1 MNDLYKLTA
10 TEARALLDRREIC
23 SLDLVDALL
32 SRIDRFDH
40 KVLAFTE
47 RFDERARDEAR
58 RADEARAR
66 GESLGPLHG
75 LPITVKESI
84 EMAGSASTLGIP
96 GRRSIL
102 ATADAPV
109 VAEARRA
116 GAIVL
121 GRTNVPQLLLSFES
135 RNPVYG
141 QCANPRKLTHSPGGS
156 SGGEAAALVYGG
168 SMLGIGTDI
177 GGSIRLPAHF
187 SGCAALKPTQD
198 RWPNRGLVPGI
209 PGQEAIRS
217 QCGPMARSVDDLT
230 LFMRSLDVGRLSRAD
245 GRVPPLPFG
254 DPSKLALAGLRVGQ
268 IEHDGVLAPSKA
280 NIRAVRRAAVAL
292 ERAGVEVVPFIMPQV
307 PEAIRE
313 YLSSLSADGAQTA
326 RMQLGDAPIDI
337 TLESL
342 LVASRLPAPA
352 RRAAVKALE
361 LTGQRLTALAVSSL
375 GERSVAAF
383 WKLVVAVRARR
394 FAIESAMQAE
404 RLDAVLLPPFAT
416 AAVPHTFGAQFAQ
429 AASYTMI
436 FNLLHWPA
444 GIVPVTTVR
453 EDECDREGSID
464 AVVRRAREVD
474 RRSAGLP
481 VGVQI
486 AAPAWNDELC
496 LALMRAIERD
506 VQQDP
511 DRPPPVVD
519 P

>member
-1 MNDLYKLTA
+1 
-10 TEARALLDRREIC
+10 
-23 SLDLVDALL
+23 
-32 SRIDRFDH
+32 
-40 KVLAFTE
+40 
-47 RFDERARDEAR
+47 
-58 RADEARAR
+58 
-66 GESLGPLHG
+66 
-75 LPITVKESI
+75 
-84 EMAGSASTLGIP
+84 
-96 GRRSIL
+96 
-102 ATADAPV
+102 
-109 VAEARRA
+109 
-116 GAIVL
+116 
-121 GRTNVPQLLLSFES
+121 
-135 RNPVYG
+135 
-141 QCANPRKLTHSPGGS
+141 
-156 SGGEAAALVYGG
+156 
-168 SMLGIGTDI
+168 
-177 GGSIRLPAHF
+177 
-187 SGCAALKPTQD
+187 
-198 RWPNRGLVPGI
+198 
-209 PGQEAIRS
+209 
-217 QCGPMARSVDDLT
+217 MARSVDDLT

-254 DPSKLALAGLRVGQ
+254 DPSKVALAGLRVGQ
-268 IEHDGVLAPSKA
+268 IEHDGMLAPSKA

-292 ERAGVEVVPFIMPQV
+292 ERAGVEVVPFVMPHV
-307 PEAIRE
+307 PDAMRE
-313 YLSSLSADGAQTA
+313 YLSSLSADGAETA
-326 RMQLGDAPIDI
+326 RMQLGDAPIDV
-337 TLESL
+337 TLELL
-342 LVASRLPAPA
+342 LVASRLPGPA

-361 LTGQRLTALAVSSL
+361 LTGQRLTALAISSL

-481 VGVQI
+481 VGVQV

-511 DRPPPVVD
+511 DRPPPVID